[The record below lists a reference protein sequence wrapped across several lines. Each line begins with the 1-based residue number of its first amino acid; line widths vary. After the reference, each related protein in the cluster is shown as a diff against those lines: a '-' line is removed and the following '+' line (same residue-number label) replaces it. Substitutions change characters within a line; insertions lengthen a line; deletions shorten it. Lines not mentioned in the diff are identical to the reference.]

1 MIGPEYH
8 TMSEDMFTTED
19 ITSTVDAEVTDRET
33 LTRSRLRLHALR
45 LGWPQTDK
53 TRQEK
58 PIGTR
63 LASNLRGLH
72 WHKHDFFCGNK
83 CCCLQGKIFLNFFQ
97 NVFAFTLNI
106 PFTPWGEEEIIFG
119 NIV

>member
-72 WHKHDFFCGNK
+72 WHKQDFFAET
-83 CCCLQGKIFLNFFQ
+83 
-97 NVFAFTLNI
+97 NVVAYKEKYF
-106 PFTPWGEEEIIFG
+106 
-119 NIV
+119 